1 MLPSYVCLQLTSHPP
16 TAPASWHRAL
26 PSPAGPAPCPP
37 CHLAHTPACLQTL
50 RWLPSGLASPS
61 ATCSSWHGSNDT
73 STKRFGIP
81 FRHLPIAARD
91 PASKAAQEAQIEAIL
106 QEEGIDVIVLARYMQ
121 VGLNGGQNGGLNG
134 EQWWTDVGRAGGHG
148 CGLWAVLAQTAEGV
162 G

>member
-1 MLPSYVCLQLTSHPP
+1 MQLRAAELCLPAIDIAPTDCPCQL
-16 TAPASWHRAL
+16 APR
-26 PSPAGPAPCPP
+26 PSLTGWPCPLPPLPPRPYP
-37 CHLAHTPACLQTL
+37 CLPADLEV
-50 RWLPSGLASPS
+50 A
-61 ATCSSWHGSNDT
+61 A
-73 STKRFGIP
+73 KRFGIP